1 MHNQNIFF
9 YLSQHALG
17 TQKNRLNEMI
27 PLSSQNTYKNWLY
40 TK

>member
-1 MHNQNIFF
+1 MHNQKYFF

-17 TQKNRLNEMI
+17 TQKNRLYEMI
-27 PLSSQNTYKNWLY
+27 PLNSQNTYKNWLY